1 MARTVKVD
9 LLLEA
14 SRYIR
19 DAKNAEKATG
29 DLAGGLDDAARAGEK
44 ASRATDNLGGGLS
57 DLAGDARRLDSQ
69 IGKTKDGIRDLARQI
84 AATSDE
90 AKRAELTKKLN
101 IEQGKHR
108 DHVNLRKLIDFDSAG
123 DMGAELAG
131 KASLTFAQRFGPLL
145 ARAPMAGMN
154 PAALAIGAPIVA
166 GVATLVGT
174 AVGGAIIGGVGIG
187 GVLGGL
193 KLAAKDPM
201 VQAAGAQLGEDL
213 SGMLGRASS
222 AFVPETLGAIDTI
235 RRRMDGM
242 EGDFTRVFSAASRYV
257 DPLVD
262 GLLDAAE
269 NAMPG
274 IIDAMEH
281 AGPVIEV
288 VADGIRDLGQVVGDG
303 LSELAPYA
311 DEGARA
317 LQNLFYVMEAGVG
330 VAFDTLENMARLY
343 KVSELVGAALTGD
356 IPRFMA
362 LASAQDSA
370 GGASEQLTTGLGAVG
385 RAAGIGAREAGRLVD
400 ALQIL
405 NGMQLNANEAERA
418 FQAAV
423 DEARDTFD
431 KKVKSIDLGTQ
442 RGRDYSKAL
451 DGIATTAKTSAQ
463 AIYDQTGSVAKANAK
478 IDEGRTALYKQ
489 ARQYGLS
496 EGAAWAY
503 VNSVLSIPKKW
514 NTDVKA
520 TDKATPT
527 INAIKSRIA
536 SINGRT
542 VVVAVKYETHG
553 SIKGEHII
561 GQGTKTF
568 RWGGITE
575 HARDGLLR
583 DAAVY
588 SPAGPARYAF
598 AEPATG
604 GEAFVPRLGDPRRS
618 MAILDKAAGWYGAT
632 VQPRHL
638 SSLTASAGGGTTVVN
653 HHHSWQVNVPPTV
666 NKAEVG
672 REIAAALDDW
682 ARGNGQSWRSSKK

>member
-14 SRYIR
+14 SRYLG
-19 DAKNAEKATG
+19 NARQ
-29 DLAGGLDDAARAGEK
+29 AARATGEVEDAVEDLADAGRK
-44 ASRATDNLGGGLS
+44 ASRETDRLGDGLG

-69 IGKTKDGIRDLARQI
+69 IGRTKDGIRDLARQI

-90 AKRAELTKKLN
+90 AKRAELTKKLG

-108 DHVNLRKLIDFDSAG
+108 DQTNLRKLIDFDSAG
-123 DMGAELAG
+123 DMGAEMAG

-154 PAALAIGAPIVA
+154 PAALAIGAPIAA

-174 AVGGAIIGGVGIG
+174 AVGGAIIGGVGLG
-187 GVLGGL
+187 GVMGGL

-201 VQAAGAQLGEDL
+201 VQAASAKLGEDL

-235 RRRMDGM
+235 RRRVGGM
-242 EGDFTRVFSAASRYV
+242 EGDFTRAFSAASRYV

-262 GLLDAAE
+262 GLLDAAD

-343 KVSELVGAALTGD
+343 KVSELVGAVVTGD
-356 IPRFMA
+356 IPRFVA

-400 ALQIL
+400 VLQIL
-405 NGMQLNANEAERA
+405 NGTTLNANEAERA
-418 FQAAV
+418 FQGAV
-423 DEARDTFD
+423 DSARDAFD
-431 KKVKSIDLGTQ
+431 KKVKTINLGTE
-442 RGRDYSKAL
+442 RGRRYSEAL
-451 DGIATTAKTSAQ
+451 DGIARTAKTSAQ
-463 AIYDQTGSVAKANAK
+463 AIYDQTGSVSKANGK
-478 IDEGRTALYKQ
+478 INEGRTALYNQ
-489 ARQYGLS
+489 ARQYGLTKTQ
-496 EGAAWAY
+496 AWAY
-503 VNSVLSIPKKW
+503 VDSVLSIPKKW

-542 VVVAVKYETHG
+542 VVVAVKYETRG

-568 RWGGITE
+568 RWGGIVQ

-583 DAAVY
+583 DAAIY

-618 MAILDKAAGWYGAT
+618 MAILDRAASWYGAT
-632 VQPRHL
+632 VQPRYQP
-638 SSLTASAGGGTTVVN
+638 SGGGGGGGGMTVVN
-653 HHHSWQVNVPPTV
+653 RTLNVTVNVPATV
-666 NKAEVG
+666 NKADVG
-672 REIAAALDDW
+672 REVVEAVQAYE
-682 ARGNGQSWRSSKK
+682 RTSGTGWRK